1 MDESTKAH
9 VPADKALVAL
19 FTEGSAAES
28 AYAVLKE
35 LGYAE
40 DEINVLLSD
49 ESRMRY
55 FPDPGFRGEILGS
68 TIAGGP
74 GMGAA
79 IGAGTGAVLGGML
92 AAAAAIAF
100 PGIGL
105 IVLGPLAAIAAGSG
119 LGGLSGGLLGSLLGV
134 GIPEDQA
141 TSYEEKLR
149 QGNILIGVSPHS
161 DDDHRTIINEW
172 RKLGAELVTQKA
184 AP

>member
-9 VPADKALVAL
+9 LPADKTLVAL
-19 FTEGSAAES
+19 FTDGTAAES
-28 AYAVLKE
+28 AYVFLKE

-40 DEINVLLSD
+40 NEVNVLLSD

-55 FPDPGFRGEILGS
+55 FPDPGFRGEVLGS
-68 TIAGGP
+68 TVMGGP
-74 GMGAA
+74 GLGAA
-79 IGAGTGAVLGGML
+79 VGAGTGAVLGGML
-92 AAAAAIAF
+92 AAAAVIAF

-105 IVLGPLAAIAAGSG
+105 IALGPLAAIAAGSG

-141 TSYEEKLR
+141 SSYEEKLR

-161 DDDHRTIINEW
+161 DDDREKIMTEW
-172 RKLGAELVTQKA
+172 RKFGAELVTQKA